1 MQRAALSF
9 ALLAVLTALLAVGC
23 LFLAQKGYPFGAV
36 GLRRL
41 DSIASA
47 PTFIPLAG
55 LYFLTAALLMILPLR
70 AASFM
75 LSHATE
81 VVFWTAIALIASI
94 VGVVLARFVWGQS
107 GALSSLVDWRF
118 LYAAA
123 LIAGHFALDHLRR
136 NILLR
141 SLFFAIFMAAAAFC
155 LFWTP

>member
-9 ALLAVLTALLAVGC
+9 ALLAVLTALLAVAS

-55 LYFLTAALLMILPLR
+55 LYFLSAALLMILPLR
-70 AASFM
+70 AASFV
-75 LSHATE
+75 LSNATE
-81 VVFWTAIALIASI
+81 VVFWSAIALIAAI
-94 VGVVLARFVWGQS
+94 VGVVVARFAWGQN
-107 GALSSLVDWRF
+107 GALSSLIDWRF

-123 LIAGHFALDHLRR
+123 LIAAHFALDHLRK
-136 NILLR
+136 NVLLR
-141 SLFFAIFMAAAAFC
+141 TLFFAIFVAACAFC